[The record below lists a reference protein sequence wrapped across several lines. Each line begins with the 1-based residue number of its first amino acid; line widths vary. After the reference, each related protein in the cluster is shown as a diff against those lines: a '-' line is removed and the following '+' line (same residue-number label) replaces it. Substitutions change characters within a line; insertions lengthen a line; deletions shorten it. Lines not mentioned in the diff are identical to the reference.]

1 MAHFLLRKLLML
13 LATLLSVSL
22 IVFLALE
29 LNIEDVAINVLG
41 PYSAADQRA
50 AEIRRDGLERREF
63 ACREG
68 GLSRAGQTNNADPL
82 TRANMQV
89 EVAENRRARVIT
101 EVDVTKLNHTFIDN
115 G

>member
-50 AEIRRDGLERREF
+50 AWLLEHGYNQPF
-63 ACREG
+63 CGATWCG
-68 GLSRAGQTNNADPL
+68 SRTSSAAIGAPRCTSASRCSSCCCP
-82 TRANMQV
+82 TCG
-89 EVAENRRARVIT
+89 
-101 EVDVTKLNHTFIDN
+101 KP
-115 G
+115 